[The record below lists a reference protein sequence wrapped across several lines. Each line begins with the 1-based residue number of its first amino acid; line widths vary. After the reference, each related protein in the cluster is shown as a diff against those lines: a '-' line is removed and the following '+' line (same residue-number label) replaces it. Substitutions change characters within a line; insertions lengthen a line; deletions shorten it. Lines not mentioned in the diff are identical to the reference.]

1 MIDWLIVSFM
11 ALGSVKNKSN
21 MILLGCFLINIYLIE
36 LINYSNT
43 EYYWQSLALWALI
56 FSIKD
61 FLFMALLSIAKAP
74 ISIILSIGAS
84 CIFHQVL
91 RWQIL
96 TYNWENL
103 TLMNYRSELMMY
115 LSLIIITTMI
125 FEIIGGGGNGGK
137 RVKSDLFSSNFRVNN
152 LFHLSTRE
160 AIK

>member
-1 MIDWLIVSFM
+1 MDSCINNMQHFTTKR
-11 ALGSVKNKSN
+11 GKNMTTQN
-21 MILLGCFLINIYLIE
+21 PG
-36 LINYSNT
+36 
-43 EYYWQSLALWALI
+43 LI

-61 FLFMALLSIAKAP
+61 FIFMALLSIAKAP

-125 FEIIGGGGNGGK
+125 FEIISGGGNGGK
-137 RVKSDLFSSNFRVNN
+137 RAKSDLFSSNFRFNDI
-152 LFHLSTRE
+152 FHLSSYK